1 MFYVGTKN
9 FRACGAN
16 LYMNEVII
24 KHDKVPV
31 GSRWYIYPI
40 YRSDNG
46 RQSTPGCPSARL
58 GCIPADWVV
67 VDAIR
72 SLWVYQS
79 ITGAT
84 SCPCPA

>member
-1 MFYVGTKN
+1 
-9 FRACGAN
+9 
-16 LYMNEVII
+16 MNEVII

-58 GCIPADWVV
+58 GCIPVDWVV

-84 SCPCPA
+84 FCPCPA